1 MSWNDEQRWTNIAFQ
16 NASLKSLKRKQNDLK
31 LKTTRVSSQFFV
43 EGNNISVQRNLDM
56 HLKIKV

>member
-31 LKTTRVSSQFFV
+31 LETTRVSSQFFV
-43 EGNNISVQRNLDM
+43 EGNNTSVQRNLDM
-56 HLKIKV
+56 DLKIKV